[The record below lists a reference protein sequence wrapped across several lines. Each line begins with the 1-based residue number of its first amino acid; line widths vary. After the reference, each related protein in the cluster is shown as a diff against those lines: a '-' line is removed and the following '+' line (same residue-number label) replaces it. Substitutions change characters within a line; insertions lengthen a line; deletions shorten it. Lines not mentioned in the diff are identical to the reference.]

1 MQVAKR
7 RLVTMVVVGGLF
19 AVLSAAHADPEK
31 VEARRSADVFAF
43 PGEQSRVI
51 ARVRAGKEMDV
62 LQRKNRWIKVRVNGR
77 TGWITQTNVQTV
89 ELREAPERTK
99 RARPFVEGRSTS
111 RGSRAKAPKDRV
123 GGDAT
128 EEGFLDEEED
138 TRDTRSERERKKAAA
153 KRKKAQAAE
162 VEDEDD
168 GDDEDADEDE
178 GDDEAEESSDDG
190 DDEAEEAS
198 ADDEASG
205 DDEAAGEDEEEAKE
219 DEREFVTV
227 RVAKATIYEDADSD
241 SDKVERA
248 SEGSKLYVIERDGK
262 WLKVETESGDTGW
275 VMASKVEDGG
285 SPGDY
290 RYPKLSKR
298 GAVGLGYAALGQAFR
313 SNGTDPRSNYDISSG
328 VAVFAL
334 GGEVLYDYSKKL
346 LLGGDLG
353 YRFGYASPG
362 IRYTDPDTNDSV
374 SIGFKS
380 HTLDLAGLAGYKL
393 GGARGMTAFGRL
405 GYHYE
410 RFGVNNVEDFTK
422 NLARL
427 PSEILSGPV
436 LGAIFDVPRLTQK
449 FAARA
454 RLDMI
459 PILGARKQTV
469 GLEDGASSKTFA
481 AWFNLAGQ
489 YDWKSGFNITAAYEY
504 GYSKTTFSGSAAGSM
519 RPHQAEGTASTSAQR
534 TDGTHLFMLGVNRAF

>member
-1 MQVAKR
+1 MFATKPKLLTIVA
-7 RLVTMVVVGGLF
+7 VGGLLV
-19 AVLSAAHADPEK
+19 ALSVAHADPEK
-31 VEARRSADVFAF
+31 VEAKRSADVFAS

-77 TGWITQTNVQTV
+77 TGWITQTNVQSV
-89 ELREAPERTK
+89 ELREAAPRTK

-128 EEGFLDEEED
+128 DEGFLDEED
-138 TRDTRSERERKKAAA
+138 DSRDTRSERERKRAAA
-153 KRKKAQAAE
+153 KRKKAQQRE
-162 VEDEDD
+162 V
-168 GDDEDADEDE
+168 ADEDE
-178 GDDEAEESSDDG
+178 EEEEEEEDGESEESDESAEDE
-190 DDEAEEAS
+190 EAEEA
-198 ADDEASG
+198 AEGDEDEEALAG
-205 DDEAAGEDEEEAKE
+205 DEDEEEEEK
-219 DEREFVTV
+219 DEREYVTV
-227 RVAKATIYEDADSD
+227 RVAKATLYEESSSD
-241 SDKVERA
+241 SEKIERA
-248 SEGSKLYVIERDGK
+248 SEGTKLFVIERDGK
-262 WLKVETESGDTGW
+262 WLKVETEAGDTGW
-275 VMASKVEDGG
+275 VMASKVEAGG
-285 SPGDY
+285 SAGDY
-290 RYPKLSKR
+290 KHPKLLKR
-298 GAVGLGYAALGQAFR
+298 ASAGLGYSAIGMAFR
-313 SNGTDPRSNYDISSG
+313 SNGTDARSNYDISSG
-328 VAVFAL
+328 AAVIAL

-362 IRYTDPDTNDSV
+362 IQYTEPDTAESV

-380 HTLDLAGLAGYKL
+380 HTLDLGGLAGYKL
-393 GGARGMTAFGRL
+393 GGSRGMTAFGRL

-410 RFGVNNVEDFTK
+410 RFGVNNVEDFSK

-436 LGAIFDVPRLTQK
+436 LGAMFDVPRLTEK

-459 PILGARKQTV
+459 PILGSRKQTA

-481 AWFNLAGQ
+481 MWFNAAAQ
-489 YDWKSGFNITAAYEY
+489 YDWKSGFNLTAAYEY
-504 GYSKTTFSGSAAGSM
+504 GYVKTTFSGQPTGSM
-519 RPHQAEGTASTSAQR
+519 RPHQEGTAATSAQR
-534 TDGTHLFMLGVNRAF
+534 TDGTHLLMLGVNRAF